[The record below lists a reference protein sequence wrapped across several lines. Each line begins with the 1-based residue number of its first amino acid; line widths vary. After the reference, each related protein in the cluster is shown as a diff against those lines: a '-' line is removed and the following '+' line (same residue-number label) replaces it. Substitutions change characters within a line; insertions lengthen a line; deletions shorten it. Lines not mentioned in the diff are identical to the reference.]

1 MRVIR
6 SRRDPLSGIL
16 ISVVELDPDERRGGR
31 PRGRGNRVPYP
42 EIGPY
47 TEDDLRE
54 FPEERREDY
63 DGEEV

>member
-6 SRRDPLSGIL
+6 SHHDPITGIL
-16 ISVVELDPDERRGGR
+16 ISVVELPPEKRRGGR

-54 FPEERREDY
+54 FPEHQREDY
-63 DGEEV
+63 DGGEV